1 MMWFGD
7 PQKYHRQQ
15 IQPALNLEA
24 WMGPWSHLDM
34 KQPFVSRSIFRNSSS
49 KAATEAVKKL
59 QMELGVSAGGSRD
72 KNPWMIF
79 FSISKA

>member
-1 MMWFGD
+1 VLLMLLSIAVHAIWLCE
-7 PQKYHRQQ
+7 
-15 IQPALNLEA
+15 QPL
-24 WMGPWSHLDM
+24 G
-34 KQPFVSRSIFRNSSS
+34 SSDTS